1 MALNKS
7 GNYTGSKEI
16 IKYSKVGAYKSKVK
30 STFKDIAKKSTR
42 EQKFLVKTLPKALL
56 GAAKFAFRHP
66 ITTAVGAVGL
76 KKLGQTVHLKFPKE
90 RKWTKSIKGR
100 YLL

>member
-1 MALNKS
+1 MA
-7 GNYTGSKEI
+7 KELV
-16 IKYSKVGAYKSKVK
+16 KYSKITAAKGSMKKWYVGMG
-30 STFKDIAKKSTR
+30 KKATA
-42 EQKFLVKTLPKALL
+42 EQKFLGKTLPKALL
-56 GAAKFAFRHP
+56 GSAKFAFKHP

>member
-1 MALNKS
+1 MA
-7 GNYTGSKEI
+7 KELV
-16 IKYSKVGAYKSKVK
+16 KYSKITAAKGSMKKWYVGMG
-30 STFKDIAKKSTR
+30 KKATA
-42 EQKFLVKTLPKALL
+42 EQKFLGKTLPKALL
-56 GAAKFAFRHP
+56 GAAKFAFKHP

>member
-1 MALNKS
+1 MALNTS
-7 GNYTGSKEI
+7 GNYKGGKSVV
-16 IKYSKVGAYKSKVK
+16 KYSKVGAYKSKVK
-30 STFKDIAKKSTR
+30 STFKNIAKKTTR
-42 EQKFLVKTLPKALL
+42 EQRFLGKTLPKVLF

-66 ITTAVGAVGL
+66 ITTAVSALGL
-76 KKLGQTVHLKFPKE
+76 KKLGQTTHLKFPKE

>member
-1 MALNKS
+1 MA
-7 GNYTGSKEI
+7 KELV
-16 IKYSKVGAYKSKVK
+16 KYSKITAAKGSMKKWYVGMG
-30 STFKDIAKKSTR
+30 KKATA
-42 EQKFLVKTLPKALL
+42 EQKFLGKTLPKALL